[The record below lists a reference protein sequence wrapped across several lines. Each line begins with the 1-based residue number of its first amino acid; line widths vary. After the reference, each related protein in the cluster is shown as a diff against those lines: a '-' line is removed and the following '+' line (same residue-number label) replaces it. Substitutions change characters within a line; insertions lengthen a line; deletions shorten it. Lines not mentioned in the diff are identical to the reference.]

1 MSEGIV
7 GARSATKAD
16 QWRERITEQ
25 ERSGMSVRQ
34 FCKQQGLAEHCFYGW
49 RKRLRT
55 GGPLRFALLEP
66 TGAALATGST
76 VELVLPTGE
85 RLRIAAGAE
94 AATIRAVL
102 EALRT

>member
-1 MSEGIV
+1 MSEGMD
-7 GARSATKAD
+7 GERSATKAD
-16 QWRERITEQ
+16 QWRERIAEQ
-25 ERSGMSVRQ
+25 QRSGMSVRQ
-34 FCKQQGLAEHCFYGW
+34 FCRQQGLAEHCFYGW

-55 GGPLRFALLEP
+55 EGPLRFALLAP

-85 RLRIAAGAE
+85 RLRVAAGAN

-102 EALRT
+102 EALRA

>member
-1 MSEGIV
+1 MSEAIV
-7 GARSATKAD
+7 RARSATKAD
-16 QWRERITEQ
+16 QWRERIAEQ
-25 ERSGMSVRQ
+25 ERSGKSVRQ

-55 GGPLRFALLEP
+55 AGPLRFALLEP
-66 TGAALATGST
+66 TGAGMPTPSS

-102 EALRT
+102 EALRA

>member
-1 MSEGIV
+1 
-7 GARSATKAD
+7 
-16 QWRERITEQ
+16 
-25 ERSGMSVRQ
+25 MSVRQ

-55 GGPLRFALLEP
+55 AGPLRFALLQAA
-66 TGAALATGST
+66 GAALATGST

-85 RLRIAAGAE
+85 RLRVAAGAD

-102 EALRT
+102 EALRA

>member
-1 MSEGIV
+1 MSEVIV
-7 GARSATKAD
+7 GERSATKAE

-55 GGPLRFALLEP
+55 EGPLRFALLEP
-66 TGAALATGST
+66 SGAALATGST

-85 RLRIAAGAE
+85 RLRIAAGAD

-102 EALRT
+102 EALRV

>member
-1 MSEGIV
+1 M
-7 GARSATKAD
+7 AD
-16 QWRERITEQ
+16 RITEQ

-34 FCKQQGLAEHCFYGW
+34 FCKKQGLAEHCFYGW

-55 GGPLRFALLEP
+55 AGPLRFALLEP
-66 TGAALATGST
+66 TVAAISGST

-85 RLRIAAGAE
+85 RLRIAAGTE

-102 EALRT
+102 EALRA

>member
-1 MSEGIV
+1 MSEVIV
-7 GARSATKAD
+7 GERSATKAE

-55 GGPLRFALLEP
+55 AGPLRFALLEP
-66 TGAALATGST
+66 SEAARATGST

-85 RLRIAAGAE
+85 RLRIAAGTDAV
-94 AATIRAVL
+94 TIRAVL
-102 EALRT
+102 EALRA

>member
-1 MSEGIV
+1 MSEVLV
-7 GARSATKAD
+7 GGRSAAKAD

-55 GGPLRFALLEP
+55 AGPLRFALVEP
-66 TGAALATGST
+66 AAAARATGST

-85 RLRIAAGAE
+85 RLRVAAGAD

-102 EALRT
+102 EALRA

>member
-16 QWRERITEQ
+16 QWRERIAEQ

-55 GGPLRFALLEP
+55 AGPLRFALLEP
-66 TGAALATGST
+66 TGAALATGAT
-76 VELVLPTGE
+76 VEVVLPTGE
-85 RLRIAAGAE
+85 RVRVAAGAE

-102 EALRT
+102 EALRA

>member
-1 MSEGIV
+1 MSEVVV
-7 GARSATKAD
+7 GERSATKAE

-55 GGPLRFALLEP
+55 EGPLRFALLEP
-66 TGAALATGST
+66 SGAALAKGST

-85 RLRIAAGAE
+85 RLRIAAGAD

-102 EALRT
+102 EALRV

>member
-7 GARSATKAD
+7 GARSVTKAD